1 MTTPAADI
9 AAPPRRGTRTDWLC
23 LGLVGF
29 HLTLR
34 TVCSFLTAYL
44 LARPVLHLVLVG
56 SISALVSGGVF
67 ARVGDLPLVLVVLT
81 GLFGAMGF
89 DAAYWWAGR
98 RYEHR
103 LHDDL
108 VKYAG
113 IPARRVEQAERLM
126 GRHGLWILVIRFFQ
140 PVPNIALQMLA
151 GAGGMTLRR
160 YLVASVLGGLL
171 WVGLL
176 VGLGYAVGQPAVA
189 VIDAITRNAL
199 KVTIGI
205 VVLAVIWS
213 QVKAHRE
220 KANAAPVGDEPAADP
235 PSGTL

>member
-1 MTTPAADI
+1 MSTPAAV
-9 AAPPRRGTRTDWLC
+9 ARPRRGTRTDWLC

-34 TVCSFLTAYL
+34 TVSGFVTAYL
-44 LARPVLHLVLVG
+44 LARPVLHLLLVG
-56 SISALVSGGVF
+56 SVSACVSGGVF
-67 ARVGDLPLVLVVLT
+67 ARVGELPLVLVVLA
-81 GLFGAMGF
+81 GMFGAMGF
-89 DAAYWWAGR
+89 DLAYWWAGR

-103 LHDDL
+103 LREDL

-113 IPARRVEQAERLM
+113 VPARRVEQAERLM
-126 GRHGLWILVIRFFQ
+126 GRHGLWILIVRFFQ

-176 VGLGYAVGQPAVA
+176 VGLGFAVGQPAIA

-205 VVLAVIWS
+205 VVVAVIW
-213 QVKAHRE
+213 QVTSRRSGGAQ
-220 KANAAPVGDEPAADP
+220 APP
-235 PSGTL
+235 PVT